1 MTALKHQAEQI
12 VLQAIEA
19 VKPWPLI
26 HARVKL
32 QGDSLQVDRHR
43 WRLSAFRKLWV
54 IGFGKA
60 SAYMAQALENL
71 LGERITGGMV
81 IVKYGHTAPCH
92 RVQVREAGHPVLD
105 EAGLAATQELLQL
118 VQQVEEQDLVLCLIS
133 GGGSALLESPPG
145 EIRLDELRHTFRL
158 LLASGATIEEINAV
172 RKHLSRVKGG
182 QLAREIYP
190 ATCVSLILSDVIGD
204 PLDAIASGPTAP
216 DGTTFQMAWKV
227 IEKYELEDRLPQSV
241 REYLQRG
248 LLGKE
253 PETVSEGDPI
263 WQRVTNIV
271 IGNNRL
277 ALQKAAEVARRL
289 GYQPFLLTSRLQGE
303 AREVARVLAAIIQ
316 EIQTTGQPIHRPACL
331 LVGGETTVRVT
342 GRGKGG
348 RNQELALAL
357 LLAMGR
363 QALPYV
369 FVSCGSD
376 GTDGPTDAAGGW
388 ADPSCWG
395 LIEAQNLNP
404 DTFLFNNDAYTF
416 LKKIHGLLMTGPTGT
431 NVMDIMVGLIP

>member
-1 MTALKHQAEQI
+1 MTPLREQAERI

-26 HARVKL
+26 HSRVHVQGNVL
-32 QGDSLQVDRHR
+32 QIDRHR
-43 WRLSAFRKLWV
+43 WDLSAFDNLWV

-60 SAYMAQALENL
+60 SAYMAQALEDL

-81 IVKYGHTAPCH
+81 IVKYGHAAGCR
-92 RVQVREAGHPVLD
+92 RVRIREAGHPVLD
-105 EAGLAATQELLQL
+105 EQGLAATQELLQL
-118 VQQVEEQDLVLCLIS
+118 VRQAGEQDLVLCLIS
-133 GGGSALLESPPG
+133 GGGSALLESPPAG
-145 EIRLDELRHTFRL
+145 IHLDDLQQTFRL
-158 LLASGATIEEINAV
+158 LLESGATIEEMNAV

-190 ATCVSLILSDVIGD
+190 ATCVSLIISDVIGD

-216 DGTTFQMAWKV
+216 DRTTFQDAWRV
-227 IEKYELEDRLPQSV
+227 INKYGLVDRLPASV
-241 REYLQRG
+241 RTYLQRG
-248 LLGKE
+248 ISGNE
-253 PETVSEGDPI
+253 PETVSETDPL

-277 ALQKAAEVARRL
+277 ALQRAAEVARQL
-289 GYQPFLLTSRLQGE
+289 GYQPFLLTSRVQGE

-316 EIQTTGQPIHRPACL
+316 EIQTTDQPVRRPACL
-331 LVGGETTVRVT
+331 LVGGETTVQVT
-342 GRGKGG
+342 GSGKGG

-357 LLAMGR
+357 LLAMGK
-363 QALPYV
+363 QALPYA
-369 FVSCGSD
+369 FVSCGTD

-388 ADPSCWG
+388 ADPSCWTAIEDRG
-395 LIEAQNLNP
+395 LDPLP
-404 DTFLFNNDAYTF
+404 FLINNDAYPF
-416 LKKIHGLLMTGPTGT
+416 LETIGGLLKTGPTGT